1 MRILLVEDDPQL
13 GRITQIGLEQ
23 LGMTVDWLQR
33 GETVLSAVATHD
45 YACLLLDLGLQTMDG
60 MQLLRSLRRGTR
72 AYQGAIL
79 IVTARDQIPDRI
91 AGLDEGADDFIIKP
105 FDLDELAARIRAACR
120 RSHGRLHEI
129 LQYGELTLDVAARE
143 VRYQGQVVALTGK
156 EFCVLQYLMERRGQV
171 VTREQLEEALYGWGE
186 EIESNAVQVHIH
198 HLRKKISKHCI
209 RTVHALGYTM
219 AAEGDA

>member
-33 GETVLSAVATHD
+33 GETVLSAVSTHD

-60 MQLLRSLRRGTR
+60 MQLLRSLQRGTR

-91 AGLDEGADDFIIKP
+91 AGLDEEQTILLSNLSIWMSWRQGCVRLAD
-105 FDLDELAARIRAACR
+105 AAM
-120 RSHGRLHEI
+120 
-129 LQYGELTLDVAARE
+129 DVCMKYCNM
-143 VRYQGQVVALTGK
+143 V
-156 EFCVLQYLMERRGQV
+156 
-171 VTREQLEEALYGWGE
+171 
-186 EIESNAVQVHIH
+186 S
-198 HLRKKISKHCI
+198 
-209 RTVHALGYTM
+209 
-219 AAEGDA
+219 

>member
-33 GETVLSAVATHD
+33 GETVLTAVATHQ

-60 MQLLRSLRRGTR
+60 MQLLRNLRRGNR
-72 AYQGAIL
+72 PYQGAIL
-79 IVTARDQIPDRI
+79 IVTARDQVPDRI

-120 RSHGRLHEI
+120 RSHGRLHEV
-129 LQYGELTLDVAARE
+129 LQHGELTLDVAARE
-143 VRYQGQVVALTGK
+143 VRYQGQIVVLTGK
-156 EFCVLQYLMERRGQV
+156 EFCVLQYLMERHGQV

-198 HLRKKISKHCI
+198 YLRKKISKHCI

-219 AAEGDA
+219 STDGES